1 MFNRITFKKL
11 RKNRRPDN
19 ITLINFLNDKSKYL
33 KDEIVI
39 GHCKG
44 HDCIFL
50 FFIFDGFYDIHKRLF
65 PKKNF
70 GR

>member
-33 KDEIVI
+33 NGEIII

-44 HDCIFL
+44 HDLLYYFSN
-50 FFIFDGFYDIHKRLF
+50 FDGFYDNHK
-65 PKKNF
+65 K
-70 GR
+70 